1 MTSKSFLLIVI
12 SGCLFV
18 VFYTRQH
25 NALPIVST
33 NIIDFIHRWNTR
45 STLTHHTSNPNP
57 PKPILSMD
65 TVDIVYMWVDGSDP
79 SWQRKTKQSL
89 NSRNRD
95 NDELK
100 YSLRSLEKYLPWH
113 RGRIFIVTPNQTPR
127 WTNPDRVTI
136 VNQTTLLPRNQGGT
150 MTANSF
156 YIEAHLHNIPGLSEN
171 FIYLN
176 DDYMFSSPTSPA
188 DFFKL
193 TSSGMVPVYY
203 NTGNVI
209 KYGFDKSLM
218 FELSNSNIWLAATFY
233 TNGLLNDQHGLLND
247 QHGLVNDQHGLVN
260 DQHGLLN
267 DQHGLL
273 NDQHGLVNDSSG
285 TYKHLGFQ
293 THPRYFM
300 AHAPY
305 CLNVYE
311 CRRVYNKY
319 KHYITKMGHHKTRHW
334 KDVIF
339 MLLYRYESKGFHE
352 RTATTL
358 IKVTDNVDTNHQQ
371 YTNIATN
378 PPFLFAVNDAFS
390 SPSTGAQLTDFLES
404 RFPDKSSF
412 EL

>member
-1 MTSKSFLLIVI
+1 MTSKLFILII
-12 SGCLFV
+12 TTFCLFLAISAL
-18 VFYTRQH
+18 YY
-25 NALPIVST
+25 NNLPILDS
-33 NIIDFIHRWNTR
+33 IHRWNTP
-45 STLTHHTSNPNP
+45 SISVQSMSVHHTSNPTVLKEQ
-57 PKPILSMD
+57 PKTIPSMD
-65 TVDIVYMWVDGSDP
+65 TIDIVYMWVDGSDP
-79 SWQRKTKQSL
+79 SWQRQTRQSV

-113 RGRIFIVTPNQTPR
+113 RGRIFVVTPNQTPK
-127 WTNPDRVTI
+127 WINPDRVTI
-136 VNQTTLLPRNQGGT
+136 INQSTLLPRHRGLTNHSHINNEST

-209 KYGFDKSLM
+209 KYGFDKSYM

-233 TNGLLNDQHGLLND
+233 TNGVLNDQHGILND
-247 QHGLVNDQHGLVN
+247 TY
-260 DQHGLLN
+260 
-267 DQHGLL
+267 
-273 NDQHGLVNDSSG
+273 G
-285 TYKHLGFQ
+285 THKHLGFHTQ
-293 THPRYFM
+293 PRYFM

-305 CLNVYE
+305 CLNIYE
-311 CRRVYNKY
+311 CRRVYDKY
-319 KHYITKMGHHKTRHW
+319 KHHITKMGNHKTRHW

-339 MLLYRYESKGFHE
+339 MLLYRYECEGVHDNTS
-352 RTATTL
+352 TTL
-358 IKVTDNVDTNHQQ
+358 IKVTDNADATNQQ
-371 YTNIATN
+371 YQAVIKN
-378 PPFLFAVNDAFS
+378 PPFLFTVNDAFS

-404 RFPDKSSF
+404 RFPDKALF